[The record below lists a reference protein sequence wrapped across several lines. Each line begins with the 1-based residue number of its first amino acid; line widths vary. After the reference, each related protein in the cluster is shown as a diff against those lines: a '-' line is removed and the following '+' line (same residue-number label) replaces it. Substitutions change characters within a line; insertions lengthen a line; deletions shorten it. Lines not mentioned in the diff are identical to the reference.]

1 MRWLVGAAAAVAV
14 PLSDVSPV
22 RGSTHSSSSGGA
34 AAEARAAPPPD
45 CASCARHAASA
56 RRLCACASRPA
67 AEWARCS
74 RSARRSS
81 TVCSAAAQSAVA
93 CRGSGTGLRGWAQV
107 LGSGAG
113 LRGWAQGLGSGAG
126 GHPVALRCGPDRAE
140 LGPEL
145 ADCRCRPVRR
155 KGGGDG
161 SFWRCERGGLKG
173 RGRLWTMNHLRRNT
187 LTCLLTFD
195 EAVDQSAFELE
206 PVRRW
211 PLCAAEATAA
221 TEEPPPEA
229 RVQRGVTG
237 EVSLSLG
244 DRSGD
249 EPRGIRACGRSRG

>member
-1 MRWLVGAAAAVAV
+1 MWRLVGAAAGVAV
-14 PLSDVSPV
+14 PPSDVSPA

-34 AAEARAAPPPD
+34 VAEARAAEASAAPPPG
-45 CASCARHAASA
+45 CTSCARHAASA
-56 RRLCACASRPA
+56 RRLCACASRRA

-145 ADCRCRPVRR
+145 ADCRCRLVRR
-155 KGGGDG
+155 EGNGDG
-161 SFWRCERGGLKG
+161 SFRRRERGGLEG
-173 RGRLWTMNHLRRNT
+173 RGRLWTMNHLRR
-187 LTCLLTFD
+187 
-195 EAVDQSAFELE
+195 
-206 PVRRW
+206 
-211 PLCAAEATAA
+211 
-221 TEEPPPEA
+221 
-229 RVQRGVTG
+229 
-237 EVSLSLG
+237 VSS
-244 DRSGD
+244 
-249 EPRGIRACGRSRG
+249 E